1 MCEQKDVLINGGIFV
16 FAVYWASKST
26 YSPWQPLMLGILI
39 FFIRANYK
47 VSNQLRGVGEST
59 TLALDTTR
67 LTDVR
72 GDPS

>member
-1 MCEQKDVLINGGIFV
+1 MLINGGIFV

-47 VSNQLRGVGEST
+47 VSKQLRGGDERDSAKAQRLHST
-59 TLALDTTR
+59 RHD
-67 LTDVR
+67 
-72 GDPS
+72 